1 MVRER
6 LIEYHV
12 LRIKQGNKAARLD
25 SIEQLILLEA
35 VEALDSLRLVVEQD
49 EDVDVRRAAQQAGRH
64 LFRLS
69 LEKRSDRG

>member
-6 LIEYHV
+6 LIEYHL

-35 VEALDSLRLVVEQD
+35 VEALDSLRVVVEQD

-69 LEKRSDRG
+69 LEKPSNRR

>member
-6 LIEYHV
+6 LIEYHL

-35 VEALDSLRLVVEQD
+35 VEALDSLRVVVEQD
-49 EDVDVRRAAQQAGRH
+49 EDLEVRRAAQQAGRH

-69 LEKRSDRG
+69 LEKSSD